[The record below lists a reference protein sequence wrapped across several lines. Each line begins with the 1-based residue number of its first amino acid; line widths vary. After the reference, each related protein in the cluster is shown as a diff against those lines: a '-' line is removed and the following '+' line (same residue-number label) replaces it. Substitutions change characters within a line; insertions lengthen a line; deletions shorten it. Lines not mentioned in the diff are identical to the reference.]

1 MTAASLARLGPA
13 RVWLPRIGGAA
24 LGAGLALVTLISPLA
39 AMLAIGLIG
48 LVASVVMRRRTVP
61 WARSVAG
68 GAVAVGLKELRGR
81 MRGRRAFT
89 IVTLYLALLA
99 AFAWAVIQIQ
109 RPSADPFAYYADAYP
124 GLAQAAQ
131 SAQIGQTLFAALL
144 ILLTTLVVF
153 LAPAFTAGAI
163 SQERERQ
170 TFELLAATPLPAT
183 GIVLGKLLSALVY
196 LFLLILAS
204 VPLMSFVFTF
214 GGVAVDDVVRAYVL
228 LIATALGLGALGLFM
243 SALIRRSGAATILTY
258 LTVLGLTAASLFVF
272 VFWAAAVNYQP
283 GATLTGSNAIES
295 LRKRPPEALVWLNP
309 TVGVAD
315 LMCSTGSGDLAFV
328 GCAVTT
334 YVTNTPYFGQPS
346 TRLEEGV
353 SAPPFG
359 GFNGK
364 GIVGVAAGEGV
375 PGVAFDLPAQ
385 EAPTIQPVNP
395 FGVPRDLIWPRIA
408 LSEGI
413 FAVLLTLGS
422 ILLVSPA
429 RSGLRLPTPRRRDL
443 GPPAPPSP
451 AEVPS

>member
-39 AMLAIGLIG
+39 AMLAVGLIG

-124 GLAQAAQ
+124 GLAQAAR

-258 LTVLGLTAASLFVF
+258 LTVLGLTVASLFVF

-315 LMCSTGSGDLAFV
+315 LMCSTGSGNLAFV

-346 TRLEEGV
+346 TRIEEGDV
-353 SAPPFG
+353 SAPTMPFG
-359 GFNGK
+359 GFGQK
-364 GIVGVAAGEGV
+364 GAPGIAA
-375 PGVAFDLPAQ
+375 DLPAQ

-413 FAVLLTLGS
+413 FAVLLTLGA
-422 ILLVSPA
+422 IFLVSPA
-429 RSGLRLPTPRRRDL
+429 RSGLRLPMRPRRDL

-451 AEVPS
+451 SEVPS